1 MNAQTFDL
9 IVKSTD
15 MMLHFPGLSVKQR
28 AKNVIKRIL
37 SRPVPQPDSKG
48 WKRAVGALG
57 LLEFVI
63 NNPKDEVT
71 PQVIKSLCVFFDTFA
86 EEGGAAKVEDYLGAY
101 VLVRFLNFL
110 ERGFGCQS
118 EKEQSEGTSQV
129 SNEAIKIAVEDL
141 KEYDSTVR
149 KSYENLK
156 SARTDSQGVY
166 IYNAARPENYV
177 LADMLGM
184 AVPFLVEYSKRYSD
198 DEAMAIARR
207 QYELFIKNA
216 LDETTGL
223 VYHGY
228 EYLGDAPSETSDAG
242 KGADGSEGICAN
254 EDRIDKLGIVGWGRA
269 MGWLML
275 SGMAD
280 DAMVNAV
287 AGYQRADGLFGWKL
301 CPEKTPEEEKSADCL
316 ENIHPDTSAT
326 AMIVY
331 SLLRDGRKEKYKDLI
346 DRAVEGL
353 SKNITASGDVLNAQ
367 AECLGLG
374 LHPMKFGS
382 YPWSVGMTLAVM
394 SLYNAGI

>member
-1 MNAQTFDL
+1 MDKNIIGL
-9 IVKSTD
+9 IEKSTD
-15 MMLHFPGLSVKQR
+15 MMLHFPRLSVKQR
-28 AKNVIKRIL
+28 VKNVIKRIL
-37 SRPVPQPDSKG
+37 SRPVPQPDPRG
-48 WKRAVGALG
+48 WKRGICALG
-57 LLEFVI
+57 LLEFII
-63 NNPKDEVT
+63 NNLGEEIT
-71 PQVIKSLCVFFDTFA
+71 RQVIKDLCVFFDTFV
-86 EEGGAAKVEDYLGAY
+86 EEGVADKVEDYLGAY
-101 VLVRFLNFL
+101 VLIRFLNFI
-110 ERGFGCQS
+110 ESQSGFQVED
-118 EKEQSEGTSQV
+118 EKAADTSQGL
-129 SNEAIKIAVEDL
+129 NEAIKNFVGNSDR
-141 KEYDSTVR
+141 YDRAVR
-149 KSYENLK
+149 KSYENLRA
-156 SARTDSQGVY
+156 ARTDSQGVY

-207 QYELFIKNA
+207 QYDLFLMNA
-216 LDETTGL
+216 RDEATGL

-228 EYLGDAPSETSDAG
+228 EYIEGAG
-242 KGADGSEGICAN
+242 SSEGTNIV
-254 EDRIDKLGIVGWGRA
+254 EDRTEKLGIVGWGRA

-280 DAMVNAV
+280 DAMVELI
-287 AGYQRADGLFGWKL
+287 AGYQQSDGLFGWKL
-301 CPEKTPEEEKSADCL
+301 CPEKTPEEEKCEDCL

-353 SKNITASGDVLNAQ
+353 MKNITATGDVLNAQ